1 MFIVQISENKSFLS
15 LEAFYIKR
23 KKKKKRARVKEMI
36 LTQSLTLSSRF
47 FFLILNVYTSIGYLK
62 WLTINQL

>member
-1 MFIVQISENKSFLS
+1 
-15 LEAFYIKR
+15 
-23 KKKKKRARVKEMI
+23 MI